1 MNIITTIKK
10 GNAHPY
16 RIQIDGLHGVAVSPA
31 SAVMAALSVGK
42 KIPVGMRDRKK
53 AVAYILDNYPIDR
66 EWIRL
71 IRILED
77 NKFNKIWG
85 IKGGEKDKIGS

>member
-1 MNIITTIKK
+1 MNIITTIKD
-10 GNAHPY
+10 GDTHPY
-16 RIQIDGLHGVAVSPA
+16 RIQIDGLHGASASPA

-42 KIPVGMRDRKK
+42 KIPAGMRDRKK

-71 IRILED
+71 IHIIED
-77 NKFNKIWG
+77 NKFNKLWG
-85 IKGGEKDKIGS
+85 INRE